1 MRHLAVLA
9 DEPHALESVN
19 VRPTNRERPSSY
31 TLRIFLTAL
40 WPTVWLT
47 FLLLS
52 LLWRTQNLEAFGL
65 SNDEGAHLMWAK
77 LAVNGAPLYA
87 ETRAVQSPLFLESV
101 GWAFQLAGETVQ
113 AGRWLT
119 VSGFILL
126 ALSLGYLARRHGWLA
141 AVMALMWLSVS
152 PLAFSTSRLVMAEIP
167 ATAFAV
173 TSLALLFPYVDAGR
187 RPWLMASGLT
197 FGLSLIM
204 KALHPLLIV
213 PVGLL
218 LMKRH
223 SFKEA
228 ISAGLLWL
236 SVAALPLISLLL
248 IYPPAALYEQLIL
261 FRGLLRQAIP
271 GSISETVNQLSSFVM
286 THWGLWLLAA
296 AGVMAWLVRGPAC
309 HSERPTG
316 AESPPRGYGVKD
328 ASSRRSDSF
337 SMPFSKSGMR
347 PDEVSPHPAS
357 PLAGGI
363 EGGRARLEST
373 SPVIKDQNLTFR
385 PLTGLWLAWLLSGLI
400 MLAWHTPLFPHHFI
414 ILLPPLILLASDTVQ
429 QLAHRII
436 TTPTRPAAYLALPL
450 VIIAAL
456 NLPAMVQANQQTA
469 AIVTGGRETQAIEL
483 LQAVT
488 QPTDFVMGDSQL
500 LIFMADRQT
509 PPPLGDV
516 ALVAIKANLQ
526 TAERMIRLSEAY
538 HPSATV
544 QWSLRL
550 PWLPD
555 YLAWVEANYLARRV
569 WDNDHIIYFVPRL
582 PPDFDLPNP
591 QTIHLGPSLVFRG
604 HHVDQTPT
612 ALHLNLYWQTTA
624 PLSENYTVFNQLLDS
639 QGRFVAGWDSQPLA
653 GHFPTSDWPSNEIIT
668 DVVRLPLPAN
678 LPPGEYRLIS
688 GMYLLKTGERLVT
701 ASGNDYLSLNTITIN

>member
-9 DEPHALESVN
+9 DEPHVLESVN
-19 VRPTNRERPSSY
+19 VRPANRERPSSY

-47 FLLLS
+47 LLLLS
-52 LLWRTQNLEAFGL
+52 LLWRTQNLDAFGL

-101 GWAFQLAGETVQ
+101 GWVFRLAGESIQ

-119 VSGFILL
+119 IGGFLLL
-126 ALSLGYLARRHGWLA
+126 ALSLSYLARRHGWLA
-141 AVMALMWLSVS
+141 AVMALMWLSMS
-152 PLAFSTSRLVMAEIP
+152 PLVFSTSRLVMAEIP
-167 ATAFAV
+167 ATALAV
-173 TSLALLFPYVDAGR
+173 TSLAFLFPYLDTGR
-187 RPWLMASGLT
+187 RPWLIASGLT

-228 ISAGLLWL
+228 TSAGLLWL
-236 SVAALPLISLLL
+236 GIAALPLISLVL

-271 GSISETVNQLSSFVM
+271 GSLSETLSQFSSFVM
-286 THWGLWLLAA
+286 THWGLWLLAV
-296 AGVMAWLVRGPAC
+296 AGVMVGGKR
-309 HSERPTG
+309 ERPHPCGHADKDVVG
-316 AESPPRGYGVKD
+316 APGEQPCPKNEIEP
-328 ASSRRSDSF
+328 F
-337 SMPFSKSGMR
+337 SMPF
-347 PDEVSPHPAS
+347 
-357 PLAGGI
+357 
-363 EGGRARLEST
+363 
-373 SPVIKDQNLTFR
+373 
-385 PLTGLWLAWLLSGLI
+385 LTGLWLAWLLSSLV

-414 ILLPPLILLASDTVQ
+414 ILLPPLILLASQTIQ
-429 QLAHRII
+429 QLAYRII
-436 TTPTRPAAYLALPL
+436 STPTRPTAYLLLPI

-469 AIVTGGRETQAIEL
+469 AIVTGGREAQAIDL
-483 LQAVT
+483 LQAVS

-526 TAERMIRLSEAY
+526 TAERMIRLSETY

-591 QTIHLGPSLVFRG
+591 QTIHLGPSLIFRG
-604 HHVDQTPT
+604 HQVDQTPET
-612 ALHLNLYWQTTA
+612 LHLNLYWQTTT
-624 PLSENYTVFNQLLDS
+624 PLSENYTVFSQLLDAH
-639 QGRFVAGWDSQPLA
+639 GRLVAGWDSQPLA

-688 GMYLLKTGERLVT
+688 GMYLLKTGERLMT
-701 ASGNDYLSLNTITIN
+701 ASGNDYLSLSPIIIN